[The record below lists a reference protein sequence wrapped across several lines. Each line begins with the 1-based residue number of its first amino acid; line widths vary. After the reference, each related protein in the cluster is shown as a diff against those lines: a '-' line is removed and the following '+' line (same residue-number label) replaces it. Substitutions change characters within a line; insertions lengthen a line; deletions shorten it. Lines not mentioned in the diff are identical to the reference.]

1 MTYHASSAPGRKR
14 LTHLDL
20 NRLDAIIFDIDG
32 VLTDTASVHAAAWK
46 KVFDEFLE
54 DHFGSDF
61 KPFDEVIEYG
71 RYVDGKPRLEGVQTF
86 IESRGLIHVV
96 RREQIDELAARK
108 DAEFSKQ
115 IHRDG
120 VRPYP
125 TTAAVVS
132 SLRDQGARTAAVSA
146 SAHGGLVLDAAG
158 LRDLFD
164 VVVDGVVAKRL
175 LLPGTPDPALF
186 HEAAYRLGVPAR
198 RAAIVEDA
206 LSGVE
211 AGRRGI
217 FGFVIGVE
225 RTGEPARREEMR
237 RQGADIVVGDLAEIE
252 ATQR

>member
-1 MTYHASSAPGRKR
+1 MTYPASSVPGRKR
-14 LTHLDL
+14 LTRLDL
-20 NRLDAIIFDIDG
+20 NRLDAIIFDVDG
-32 VLTDTASVHAAAWK
+32 VLTDTASIHAAAWK
-46 KVFDEFLE
+46 KVFDEFLQ
-54 DHFGSDF
+54 DHFGADF
-61 KPFDEVIEYG
+61 KPFDEVAEYG

-86 IESRGLIHVV
+86 LEGRGLIHLV

-108 DAEFSKQ
+108 DAEFNTQ
-115 IHRDG
+115 IQRHG
-120 VRPYP
+120 IRPYP

-132 SLRDQGARTAAVSA
+132 SLRDKGARTAAVSA
-146 SAHGGLVLDAAG
+146 SEYGGLVLERAG
-158 LRDLFD
+158 LLDLFD

-175 LLPGTPDPALF
+175 LLPGKPDPALF

-217 FGFVIGVE
+217 FGFVVGVE
-225 RTGEPARREEMR
+225 RTGEQARRDEMR
-237 RQGADIVVGDLAEIE
+237 RHGADMVVGDLAEIE

>member
-1 MTYHASSAPGRKR
+1 
-14 LTHLDL
+14 
-20 NRLDAIIFDIDG
+20 
-32 VLTDTASVHAAAWK
+32 
-46 KVFDEFLE
+46 
-54 DHFGSDF
+54 
-61 KPFDEVIEYG
+61 
-71 RYVDGKPRLEGVQTF
+71 
-86 IESRGLIHVV
+86 
-96 RREQIDELAARK
+96 
-108 DAEFSKQ
+108 
-115 IHRDG
+115 
-120 VRPYP
+120 
-125 TTAAVVS
+125 
-132 SLRDQGARTAAVSA
+132 
-146 SAHGGLVLDAAG
+146 VLDAAG

-217 FGFVIGVE
+217 FGFVIAVE

>member
-1 MTYHASSAPGRKR
+1 MGGVAMTYHASSAPGRKR

-46 KVFDEFLE
+46 KVFDEFLQ

-61 KPFDEVIEYG
+61 KAFD
-71 RYVDGKPRLEGVQTF
+71 VQTF
-86 IESRGLIHVV
+86 LESRGLIHVV

-217 FGFVIGVE
+217 FGFVIAVE

>member
-14 LTHLDL
+14 PTHLDL

-46 KVFDEFLE
+46 KVFDEFLQ

-206 LSGVE
+206 LAGVE

-225 RTGEPARREEMR
+225 RTGDPARREEMR

>member
-1 MTYHASSAPGRKR
+1 
-14 LTHLDL
+14 LDL

-46 KVFDEFLE
+46 KVFDEFLR

-71 RYVDGKPRLEGVQTF
+71 RYVDGKPRLEGVQAF
-86 IESRGLIHVV
+86 LESRGLIHVV

-108 DAEFSKQ
+108 DAEVSKQ

-120 VRPYP
+120 VQPYP

-132 SLRDQGARTAAVSA
+132 SLRDQGAQTAAVSA

>member
-1 MTYHASSAPGRKR
+1 MTYPTSSAPGRKR

-20 NRLDAIIFDIDG
+20 TRLDAIIFDVDG
-32 VLTDTASVHAAAWK
+32 VLTDTARVHAAAWK
-46 KVFDEFLE
+46 KVFDEFLQE
-54 DHFGSDF
+54 HVGADF
-61 KPFDEVIEYG
+61 RPFDEVADYG

-86 IESRGLIHVV
+86 LESRGLIHVV

-115 IHRDG
+115 IERDG

-132 SLRDQGARTAAVSA
+132 SLRDKGAGTAAVSA
-146 SAHGGLVLDAAG
+146 SEHGGLVLDTAG
-158 LRDLFD
+158 LLELFD

-175 LLPGTPDPALF
+175 LLPGKPDPALF

-217 FGFVIGVE
+217 FGLVIGLE
-225 RTGEPARREEMR
+225 RAGERARRDEMR
-237 RQGADIVVGDLAEIE
+237 RRGADMVVGDLAEIE
-252 ATQR
+252 VTQR

>member
-32 VLTDTASVHAAAWK
+32 VLTDTSSVHAAAWK
-46 KVFDEFLE
+46 KVFDEFLQ

-61 KPFDEVIEYG
+61 KAFDEVVEYG

-217 FGFVIGVE
+217 FGFVIAVE

>member
-46 KVFDEFLE
+46 KVFDEFLQ

-61 KPFDEVIEYG
+61 KAFDEVVEYG

-217 FGFVIGVE
+217 FGFVIAVE

>member
-46 KVFDEFLE
+46 KVFDEFLR

-71 RYVDGKPRLEGVQTF
+71 RYVDGKPRLEGVQAF
-86 IESRGLIHVV
+86 LESRGLIHVV

-108 DAEFSKQ
+108 DAEVSKQ

-120 VRPYP
+120 VQPYP

-132 SLRDQGARTAAVSA
+132 SLRDQGAQTAAVSA

>member
-1 MTYHASSAPGRKR
+1 MTYHASPAPGRKR

-46 KVFDEFLE
+46 KVFDEFLQ

-86 IESRGLIHVV
+86 LESRGLIHVV